1 MNMIKASVFKITV
14 EFFQTAINISIT
26 YNRTYLQNILKH
38 MKEVLFLFQSNVFMI
53 IQVKFK
59 NEIVSTFKK
68 KQSLEL

>member
-1 MNMIKASVFKITV
+1 MIKASVFKITV

-26 YNRTYLQNILKH
+26 YNGTYLQNILKH

-68 KQSLEL
+68 KQSL

>member
-68 KQSLEL
+68 KQSL

>member
-1 MNMIKASVFKITV
+1 MIKASVFKITV

-68 KQSLEL
+68 KQSL